1 MHRRNFIGAGL
12 ASALG
17 CLLPWRRAKAAPAPK
32 PEQFTVEVTADMAPV
47 RKALRDM
54 HEKLVPAERTVTVI
68 DPKAWHRL
76 HRGKQLYL
84 NGENVNLNAFL
95 YCPEEGWAL
104 CMVRDAQGKPVI
116 AGHDVLKV
124 IRRGHFEIR

>member
-1 MHRRNFIGAGL
+1 MNRRNFIGAGL

-17 CLLPWRRAKAAPAPK
+17 CLLPWRRAKAAPK

-47 RKALRDM
+47 RKALREM
-54 HEKLVPAERTVTVI
+54 REKLAPAERTVTVI

-76 HRGKQLYL
+76 HRGKSLYL
-84 NGENVNLNAFL
+84 NGENINLNACL

-104 CMVRDAQGKPVI
+104 CMVRDAQGNPVI
-116 AGHDVLKV
+116 AGVNDVLKV